1 MPSPQTPC
9 YAPQDPQQKIQGL
22 GDDLRK
28 HGDEDNNR
36 DMKDGDKVGSH
47 LVPNANGYAVPS
59 RSIIYSTQRPL
70 SQEVNS
76 AAYDIKSG

>member
-1 MPSPQTPC
+1 MSSQPTPR
-9 YAPQDPQQKIQGL
+9 YPPQDPQPKIQGL

-36 DMKDGDKVGSH
+36 DMKDGDKVGGH
-47 LVPNANGYAVPS
+47 GVKNAIVYVAP
-59 RSIIYSTQRPL
+59 YPTQHPL

-76 AAYDIKSG
+76 AVYNIKNG